1 MGNKGIISGGAARGY
16 FKGMADG
23 TVEDT
28 QINPMQD
35 KVLAGEI
42 QPPRARTPGALTAE
56 EESGKDKIKAGK
68 ALKKEGRKQKRSERK
83 AKIEEKKSERKSER
97 KSKRSDRLQKKIDLQ
112 EFKGK
117 QKLASGDEVGAK
129 YKKDRIANLKKRQ
142 GK

>member
-23 TVEDT
+23 IVEDT

-42 QPPRARTPGALTAE
+42 KPPARGAAPGALTAE
-56 EESGKDKIKAGK
+56 ETGKDKIKAGK

-83 AKIEEKKSERKSER
+83 AKREEKKSER
-97 KSKRSDRLQKKIDLQ
+97 KSKRSDRLQKRIDLQ

-117 QKLASGDEVGAK
+117 QKLASGDKVGAK